1 MKSISRP
8 WISVICLST
17 SGRERPSFCSVIR
30 ALKASMPP
38 YIAEYRGGFPP
49 LRMSGKCFSASSSH
63 VVTCATI
70 SLTDHAPV
78 TPRTSNCESERPVC
92 DSWKSFQALSSRPKR
107 WCLST
112 KSFTRY
118 DAYLVCRSPE
128 QGELR
133 ILLLN
138 SNAAFSR
145 NRTAERQLRCN
156 TRFACAL

>member
-1 MKSISRP
+1 
-8 WISVICLST
+8 
-17 SGRERPSFCSVIR
+17 
-30 ALKASMPP
+30 MPP
-38 YIAEYRGGFPP
+38 YITEYRGGLSP
-49 LRMSGKCFSASSSH
+49 LRMSGKYFSASSSH

-78 TPRTSNCESERPVC
+78 TPGTSNCESERPVC

-118 DAYLVCRSPE
+118 DAYPVCRSPE
-128 QGELR
+128 PGELR

-145 NRTAERQLRCN
+145 NRAAERQLRSN
-156 TRFACAL
+156 TRYSPVRFRLHLALLRLDEEEDDGDDQHHSHQSSTARMSI